1 MIAKPK
7 INEKGEVDM
16 CVAIIGISEDYE
28 KKFYMEKLYHSLE
41 GSEQQIQ
48 NGDVTD
54 ANLHLKMLR
63 EKYNV

>member
-1 MIAKPK
+1 MIAKLK

-16 CVAIIGISEDYE
+16 VVMSLEAYE
-28 KKFYMEKLYHSLE
+28 KKSYIEKIYHSLE
-41 GSEQQIQ
+41 ESEQQIQ